1 MACHYC
7 VEFALE
13 LVVVPARSHQVSF
26 TSGEAPMAER
36 VFCECTTDPHVR
48 AEELQSIILVSRSQP
63 VEQAGLGEDTG
74 EPRWS
79 GIFKFRVR
87 GTREHRR
94 GKPFERVRRTH
105 RRVRHLGH

>member
-74 EPRWS
+74 EPR
-79 GIFKFRVR
+79 
-87 GTREHRR
+87 T
-94 GKPFERVRRTH
+94 
-105 RRVRHLGH
+105 